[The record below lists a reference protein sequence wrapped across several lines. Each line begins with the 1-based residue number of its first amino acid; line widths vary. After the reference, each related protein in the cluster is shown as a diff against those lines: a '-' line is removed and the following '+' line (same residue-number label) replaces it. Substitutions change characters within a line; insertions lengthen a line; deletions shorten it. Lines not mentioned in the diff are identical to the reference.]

1 MSRFAPLVVC
11 ALGLHALASDLPSPA
26 VSRVDPLGGQRGT
39 EVELEI
45 LGRHLSNVSGLEFD
59 SADIA
64 WTATTYA
71 SAGKLR
77 GVVSIAADAALGP
90 HLFRVRT
97 ADGYSTTAMFNVG
110 QFRDLRE
117 AEPNDVAGD
126 AQEIAGL
133 PREVQGVLEGS
144 KDIDVFAIHAQAG
157 ERLAVELR
165 SIEYGSAVEAKMS
178 LLDRDGR
185 RVRFNDDRDDYLETP
200 FIDHTFQEAGTH
212 YIKVDQYRG
221 PRGFNFGKN
230 SSYILRASALPTIEY
245 AAPLGIAIGSSAK
258 LTLHGS
264 GLGAVQ
270 SVFVT
275 SLRAAEYARMTYPYT
290 MPIHFRPDPA
300 RGPLVP
306 RIEGKVVQV
315 NQDEVVVELAVPAD
329 AEAGLW
335 RVWVAGASGIADG
348 PIIEL
353 GSLQEFAES
362 NAASADWRDG
372 GYVIDGVLG
381 APGERDV
388 FAIHGVAGVPL
399 RFWTLA
405 TQLGVPH
412 LDPVLTIRDSEG
424 RRLAEND
431 DVVAGQGTL
440 LGNPDSRVY
449 YTPDRDDVF
458 FVEIRDRTSRGGP
471 SYRYRLK
478 VRSERP
484 SFQLFTTPENF
495 AVARGGEGEFKVHL
509 VREAGFSG
517 EVSIWVEGMP
527 PGVAEPEARFR
538 ADQLFEPNADGADM
552 IIPEHVFRIGVP
564 ESLPLGTYPIRVLGT
579 PTADESSPDRRVVE
593 ARSTLIMGPLLDLWN
608 FVRRPLP
615 AVEMTVVEPP
625 VGGLSTATESVTL
638 AQGGHATLEMD
649 GVDLP
654 VDAPLTV
661 KGLPQGVSAEVR
673 RHGQRFMVDLA
684 ATPEAVVGSCEI
696 SAEVLVRER
705 WVASGLIGLTV
716 EPAPTAPASSERRAE
731 PAG

>member
-1 MSRFAPLVVC
+1 MSRVGPLVAC
-11 ALGLHALASDLPSPA
+11 ALGLHALASDQPSPA

-45 LGRHLSNVSGLEFD
+45 LGTHLSNASGLEFD
-59 SADIA
+59 CADVA

-90 HLFRVRT
+90 HLLRVRT

-110 QFRDLRE
+110 QFRDSPE
-117 AEPNDVAGD
+117 EEPNDVAGQ

-133 PREVQGVLEGS
+133 PTEVQGVLEGS
-144 KDIDVFAIHAQAG
+144 EDIDVFAIDAQAG
-157 ERLAVELR
+157 QRLAIELR

-178 LLDRDGR
+178 LLDRHGR

-200 FIDHTFQEAGTH
+200 FIDHTFQKSGTH
-212 YIKVDQYRG
+212 YVKVDQYRG

-230 SSYILRASALPTIEY
+230 SAYILRVSALPTVEY

-264 GLGAVQ
+264 GLDTVR
-270 SVFVT
+270 SVFLT
-275 SLRAAEYARMTYPYT
+275 ALRAAEYARMTYPFT

-300 RGPLVP
+300 SGPLVP
-306 RIEGKVVQV
+306 RIDAKVMQV
-315 NQDEVVVELAVPAD
+315 DQDEVVVELAVPAD
-329 AEAGLW
+329 TEAGLW

-353 GSLQEFAES
+353 GSLQEFVES
-362 NAASADWRDG
+362 NAATADWRDG
-372 GYVIDGVLG
+372 GYVINGVLA

-399 RFWTLA
+399 RLWTLA

-412 LDPVLTIRDSEG
+412 LDPMLTIRDSTG

-440 LGNPDSRVY
+440 LGNPDSSLY

-458 FVEIRDRTSRGGP
+458 FVVIRDRTSRGGP
-471 SYRYRLK
+471 SFRYRLK

-484 SFQLFTTPENF
+484 GFQLFTTPENF
-495 AVARGGEGEFKVHL
+495 TAERGGEGELKVHL
-509 VREAGFSG
+509 IREAGFAG
-517 EVSIWVEGMP
+517 EVSVWLEGMP
-527 PGVAEPEARFR
+527 PGIVVPAARFR

-579 PTADESSPDRRVVE
+579 PTAEESSLERRVVE

-615 AVEMTVVEPP
+615 RIEMTVVEPLE
-625 VGGLSTATESVTL
+625 GGLSASTESVTL
-638 AQGGHATLEMD
+638 AQGGHATLEVD

-654 VDAPLTV
+654 DDAPLIL

-673 RHGQRFMVDLA
+673 RHGQRFTVGLA

-696 SAEVLVRER
+696 SAEALIRER
-705 WVASGLIGLTV
+705 WVASDLIRLKV
-716 EPAPTAPASSERRAE
+716 EPARTERASSQR
-731 PAG
+731 

>member
-1 MSRFAPLVVC
+1 MPRLGPLVAC

-26 VSRVDPLGGQRGT
+26 ISRVDPLGGQRGT

-45 LGRHLSNVSGLEFD
+45 LGRHLSNASGLEFD

-64 WTATTYA
+64 WTATTYV

-77 GVVSIAADAALGP
+77 GVVSIAAAAALGP
-90 HLFRVRT
+90 HLLRVRT

-110 QFRDLRE
+110 QFPHRRE
-117 AEPNDVAGD
+117 AEPNDTVGKAH
-126 AQEIAGL
+126 EIAGL
-133 PREVQGVLEGS
+133 AAEVQGVLEGAA
-144 KDIDVFAIHAQAG
+144 DIDIFKVDVRAG
-157 ERLAVELR
+157 KRLAIELR
-165 SIEYGSAVEAKMS
+165 SIEYGSAVEAKMA
-178 LLDRDGR
+178 LLDSQGR

-200 FIDHTFQEAGTH
+200 FIDHTFEKSGTH
-212 YIKVDQYRG
+212 YIKIDQYRG

-230 SSYILRASALPTIEY
+230 SGYILRVSGLPTVEY
-245 AAPLGIAIGSSAK
+245 AAPLGIAIGTSAR

-264 GLGAVQ
+264 ALETAQ
-270 SVFVT
+270 RVFVT
-275 SLRAAEYARMTYPYT
+275 ALRAAEYARMTYPFT

-300 RGPLVP
+300 SGPLVP
-306 RIEGKVVQV
+306 RIDGKVVQV
-315 NQDEVVVELAVPAD
+315 GRDEVVVELAVPAD
-329 AEAGLW
+329 TEPGLW
-335 RVWVAGASGIADG
+335 RLWVAGPGGIADG
-348 PIIEL
+348 PVIEL
-353 GSLQEFAES
+353 GSLQEFGES
-362 NAASADWRDG
+362 SAVSADWRDG
-372 GYVIDGVLG
+372 GYVIDGVLE

-412 LDPVLTIRDSEG
+412 LDPMLTVRDSEG

-440 LGNPDSRVY
+440 LGNPDSSLY
-449 YTPDRDDVF
+449 YAPDRDDVF
-458 FVEIRDRTSRGGP
+458 FVEIKDRTLRGGP

-495 AVARGGEGEFKVHL
+495 AVAQGGEGELKVHL

-517 EVSIWVEGMP
+517 EVSIWLEGMP
-527 PGVAEPEARFR
+527 PGVAVPPARFR

-552 IIPEHVFRIGVP
+552 IIPEHVFRIAVP
-564 ESLPLGTYPIRVLGT
+564 ESLPPETYPIRVLGT
-579 PTADESSPDRRVVE
+579 PTAEESSPDRPVVE
-593 ARSTLIMGPLLDLWN
+593 ARTTLIMGPLLDLWN

-615 AVEMTVVEPP
+615 RIEMTVVEPLE
-625 VGGLSTATESVTL
+625 GSLTTATESVTL
-638 AQGGHATLEMD
+638 AQGGHATFEVD

-654 VDAPLTV
+654 AGAPLTV
-661 KGLPQGVSAEVR
+661 KGLPQGVSADVH
-673 RHGQRFMVDLA
+673 RHGQRFTVGLA

-705 WVASGLIGLTV
+705 WVATGPIALAV
-716 EPAPTAPASSERRAE
+716 EPASPARAG
-731 PAG
+731 ATR